1 VSTAEDDKERLRFG
15 SKGVRVGPRDPRSRW
30 AGLLLIDFLSP
41 DQPDKAGRRKG
52 RSADPRMASR
62 QQATTGKKRRR
73 KGGFLKAIRWLAFVP
88 LAGRIPMYARLVWA
102 LAVDARVP
110 ASRKAVLVLGGGYVL
125 FGRDLIPDEFPL
137 VGSLDDLAVVILA
150 VELFLDGV
158 PEDVLDEKIDEL
170 AIDRE
175 AFERDM
181 DQVRRLTPAPVRR
194 VIRRLPDALDAAGR
208 LVDQTGIGRRVRS
221 FI

>member
-1 VSTAEDDKERLRFG
+1 
-15 SKGVRVGPRDPRSRW
+15 
-30 AGLLLIDFLSP
+30 
-41 DQPDKAGRRKG
+41 
-52 RSADPRMASR
+52 MASR
-62 QQATTGKKRRR
+62 QQVTTGKKRRR
-73 KGGFLKAIRWLAFVP
+73 KGGFLKAIRWLVFVP

-102 LAVDARVP
+102 LALDARVP
-110 ASRKAVLVLGGGYVL
+110 ASRKAVLVLGAGYVL
-125 FGRDLIPDEFPL
+125 LGRDLVPDELPL
-137 VGSLDDLAVVILA
+137 LGGLDDLAVVILA

-175 AFERDM
+175 AFGRDM
-181 DQVRRLTPAPVRR
+181 EQVRRLTPAAVRR